1 MSDPSGK
8 PADIDP
14 LLVSTLANPAR
25 VAILEYLTREREE
38 AGVSRSDL
46 AAALGLRPLGF
57 RYHLEVLEGVGLIAR
72 LDREGRRQATPATRR
87 LSGPGGNPG
96 LRAA

>member
-1 MSDPSGK
+1 MPDPSGK

-14 LLVSTLANPAR
+14 LLVSTLTHPAR
-25 VAILEYLTREREE
+25 VAILEYLTREEV
-38 AGVSRSDL
+38 GVNRGDL

-57 RYHLEVLEGVGLIAR
+57 RYHLAVLEGVGLIAR
-72 LDREGRRQATPATRR
+72 LDRAGRRRTTSTSRR
-87 LSGPGGNPG
+87 RPGSGGNPG